1 MRDQEPNIAGRVKI
15 SPRAM
20 NLAIKNKIDIS
31 KALPTGPMGRIIERD
46 IERLIEEKTGIM
58 PDLSASVPMAVSS
71 QPEAPAVSLT
81 DTADASESAD
91 IAPEDIAP
99 VPAPDIRNA
108 EWAESTRSTEI
119 PGASGDPK
127 AATRMTMT
135 AFADASE
142 LIMFREKL
150 ITKREKLGLSDIT
163 VGGMIAYV
171 FAKALVRR
179 ETDIRISFAAFETSA
194 ARVGVVDGSVSG
206 LDAFSRAIN
215 ERVPGFA
222 PYAVYDLSDSE
233 AESFTPPLEN
243 GARMSLG
250 SGKISHRGKED
261 GSVGAVIGL
270 TLAYSGSDVFSAARL
285 MEGLCSEIGD
295 FTLFLAK

>member
-99 VPAPDIRNA
+99 VPDIQNAGESEAAKPD
-108 EWAESTRSTEI
+108 EI
-119 PGASGDPK
+119 LSVNEYPQT
-127 AATRMTMT
+127 AAARMTMT

-233 AESFTPPLEN
+233 VESFTPPFEN
-243 GARMSLG
+243 GTRMSLG
-250 SGKISHRGKED
+250 IGKISHRVKKD

-270 TLAYSGSDVFSAARL
+270 TLAYSDRDVFSAARL
-285 MEGLCSEIGD
+285 MEELCSEIGD

>member
-1 MRDQEPNIAGRVKI
+1 MRDQETNIAGRVKI

-58 PDLSASVPMAVSS
+58 PDLSESAPVAVSG
-71 QPEAPAVSLT
+71 QPEAPAESP
-81 DTADASESAD
+81 ADAADAVGSAD
-91 IAPEDIAP
+91 IATEDIAP
-99 VPAPDIRNA
+99 VPDTRNT
-108 EWAESTRSTEI
+108 EEPESAQSTEI
-119 PGASGDPK
+119 PGVSGDPK
-127 AATRMTMT
+127 AAAARMTMT

-150 ITKREKLGLSDIT
+150 ITKREKLGLTDIT
-163 VGGMIAYV
+163 VGGMVAYV
-171 FAKALVRR
+171 FAKALVSR
-179 ETDIRISFAAFETSA
+179 ETDVRISFAAFENGA
-194 ARVGVVDGSVSG
+194 ARDGLVDGSVSG
-206 LDAFSRAIN
+206 LDAFSRALN
-215 ERVPGFA
+215 ARVPGFA

-243 GARMSLG
+243 GARISLG
-250 SGKISHRGKED
+250 IGKISYRAKKD

-270 TLAYSGSDVFSAARL
+270 TLAHSGSDVFSAARL
-285 MEGLCSEIGD
+285 MEELCSEIGD

>member
-58 PDLSASVPMAVSS
+58 PELPETAPMTVSS
-71 QPEAPAVSLT
+71 QPEAPAVSPVYA
-81 DTADASESAD
+81 ADASESAD
-91 IAPEDIAP
+91 IVPEDIATI
-99 VPAPDIRNA
+99 PDIRNTEEPESARSA
-108 EWAESTRSTEI
+108 EILSVNEC
-119 PGASGDPK
+119 PK
-127 AATRMTMT
+127 TAAARMTMT

-142 LIMFREKL
+142 LIIFREKL

-163 VGGMIAYV
+163 VGGIIAYV
-171 FAKALVRR
+171 FAKVLVRR
-179 ETDIRISFAAFETSA
+179 ETDVRISFAAFENGA
-194 ARVGVVDGSVSG
+194 ARDGVVDGSVSG

-215 ERVPGFA
+215 ERVHGFA

-233 AESFTPPLEN
+233 VESFTPPLEN
-243 GARMSLG
+243 GTRMSLG
-250 SGKISHRGKED
+250 IGKISHRVKKD
-261 GSVGAVIGL
+261 GSIGAVIGL

-285 MEGLCSEIGD
+285 MEELCSEIGD